1 MLKLVLQE
9 MKNKKSG
16 SVRLCS
22 GINRFDQSF
31 SSSMWDWDG
40 ILRMVNV
47 FRLEK
52 ESKGLIFFYSF
63 VVRSNKNCFGFLR
76 FQRLKLFI
84 LKL

>member
-1 MLKLVLQE
+1 MLKLVQPE

-47 FRLEK
+47 FRRKK
-52 ESKGLIFFYSF
+52 ENKGLIFF
-63 VVRSNKNCFGFLR
+63 
-76 FQRLKLFI
+76 LFFRGKI
-84 LKL
+84 